1 MLTNQTIKRR
11 SSLQVQF
18 AAIHA
23 LYMRELLTRFG
34 HYRLGYIWA
43 ILEPGLII
51 FLKTVLFTTI
61 FGRVIAGMSYGL
73 FLANGILPF
82 FMIMR
87 SATRALGAVDANK
100 GLFIYRAVRPIDTVI
115 ARSLLEAS
123 LYFNL
128 YLLFMFFLWWWG
140 EPISFAYIPMILLT
154 WFTLF
159 VFGLGVSFIFLVLGS
174 FSKELSKFVGSFNMV
189 FYLLSGIMYSINAL
203 PQEYQQYLLWNPIV
217 HGVEIIRHCV
227 HPAYPDDQVSYWYLL
242 RCTIIALFLGLF
254 FYKTREKRMLTVR

>member
-1 MLTNQTIKRR
+1 MANQTTKRR
-11 SSLQVQF
+11 SHLQVQL

-34 HYRLGYIWA
+34 HYRLGYVWA
-43 ILEPGLII
+43 ILEPGLLV
-51 FLKTVLFTTI
+51 FLKTLFFTAI

-73 FLANGILPF
+73 FLVNGILPF

-87 SATRALGAVDANK
+87 SATRALGAVEANK

-128 YLLFMFFLWWWG
+128 YLLFMFGLWWWG
-140 EPISFAYIPMILLT
+140 EPISFSHIPMLVLT
-154 WFTLF
+154 WFTMFL
-159 VFGLGVSFIFLVLGS
+159 FGLGFSIIFLVLGS
-174 FSKELSKFVGSFNMV
+174 FSKELSKFIGSFTIVLYIM
-189 FYLLSGIMYSINAL
+189 SAIMYSVHAI
-203 PQEYQQYLLWNPIV
+203 PQQFQQYVLWNPIV

-227 HPAYPDDQVSYWYLL
+227 HPAYSDHLVSYWYLL
-242 RCTIIALFLGLF
+242 ESTIIVLFFSLF
-254 FYKTREKRMLTVR
+254 FYKTREKRMLTVK